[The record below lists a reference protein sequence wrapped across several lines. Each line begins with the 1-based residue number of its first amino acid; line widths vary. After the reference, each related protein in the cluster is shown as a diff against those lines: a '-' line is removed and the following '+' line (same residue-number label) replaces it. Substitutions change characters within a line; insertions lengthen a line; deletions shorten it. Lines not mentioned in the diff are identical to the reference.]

1 MTPAT
6 ICRFEAILETKI
18 SFFSRAISFL
28 AAVSVNAIQRNNID
42 GTEPTGGQHGQTG
55 QALSG
60 LHPNP

>member
-42 GTEPTGGQHGQTG
+42 GTEPYRG
-55 QALSG
+55 AARSDRSG
-60 LHPNP
+60 PVRASS